1 MTLIVAHKTKTG
13 VIMAGDGLSSVGN
26 SSYASGTPKVFTE
39 NFRITPIGKPPT
51 TIPVLFGH
59 CGNLRGLDLLYDL
72 ALEVATSEY
81 GFDIYDF
88 TAKIKKCF
96 KENDFIKLRESFAST
111 EDDDILIAAHGEI
124 YHIDPYFA
132 VFRVVD
138 DFFAIGAGQQYAL
151 GALRAIGPLQSSPQV
166 KVQIAFDATSY
177 YMKSIGGE
185 ITMIEA

>member
-13 VIMAGDGLSSVGN
+13 VIMAGDGLSAVGN
-26 SSYASGTPKVFTE
+26 SSYASGTPKVFSE
-39 NFRITPIGKPPT
+39 KFRIVDKPPIT
-51 TIPVLFGH
+51 VFFGH

-88 TAKIKKCF
+88 TTKIKRCF

-111 EDDDILIAAHGEI
+111 EDDEILIAAHGEI

-132 VFRVVD
+132 VFRVVV
-138 DFFAIGAGQQYAL
+138 DFFAIGAGQHYAL
-151 GALRAIGPLQSSPQV
+151 GALRSMQLGKFVSDTRDKINL
-166 KVQIAFDATSY
+166 AFDATSY
-177 YMKSIGGE
+177 YMKNIGGE
-185 ITMIEA
+185 ITMLEA